1 MNSLLKI
8 LMLSVIGASLIACG
22 SRGENRKL
30 QEAAAVHTDFMT
42 KYDSIYRS
50 LEAERIR
57 VNELL
62 ETTEPS
68 NSKFPAYQSM
78 QRSIEK
84 GLNLLSSW
92 ETNVAPVPGM
102 AHDHESHAP
111 HTHDPAKEAII
122 KGMSDQEIY
131 DLQVAYKTRLEE
143 VTKEIN
149 NLLETI
155 KMYDLSAQ

>member
-1 MNSLLKI
+1 M
-8 LMLSVIGASLIACG
+8 A
-22 SRGENRKL
+22 
-30 QEAAAVHTDFMT
+30 T
-42 KYDSIYRS
+42 
-50 LEAERIR
+50 
-57 VNELL
+57 
-62 ETTEPS
+62 
-68 NSKFPAYQSM
+68 
-78 QRSIEK
+78 
-84 GLNLLSSW
+84 
-92 ETNVAPVPGM
+92 VPGM
-102 AHDHESHAP
+102 AHDHDSHAP